1 LKAIVTR
8 KFGPPEVLEIQE
20 VEKPKI
26 KDNEILVRVH
36 ASSVNPVDWKL
47 RSGYM
52 KIFLG
57 FKPTKILG
65 ADYSGIVTEVG
76 GKVSEFKVGDAVFG
90 LLHAYKGGAYAEFL
104 KVKERYTCF
113 KPENLNFEKAASIP
127 LAALTSYQALVHEGK
142 IKKGDHVMVNGCT
155 GGVGIAGV
163 QIAKAFGCTV
173 TGVCSTKNLE
183 IAKKVGVDHVIDY
196 TKDDILKDKNTYDI
210 FLDAVANQSFFRA
223 KETLKPDGT
232 YITTLPGFHAF
243 LLAPFINIIGSKKIR
258 KVLIAPS
265 KLRAKD
271 LKVLKDFI
279 EKGKFKPV
287 TEKVYP
293 IEQIREAHTRSKTG
307 RVVGKIV
314 ISGFPNS

>member
-1 LKAIVTR
+1 VKAVVTK
-8 KFGPPEVLEIQE
+8 KFGPPEVLEIQK

-52 KIFLG
+52 KILLG

-65 ADYSGIVTEVG
+65 ADYSGIITEIGKKVT
-76 GKVSEFKVGDAVFG
+76 SFKVGDSVFG
-90 LLHAYKGGAYAEFL
+90 LLHAYQGGAYAEFL
-104 KVKERYTCF
+104 KVKESYTCF
-113 KPENLNFEKAASIP
+113 KPENLNFEEAASIP

-142 IKKGDHVMVNGCT
+142 IKKGDHVIVNGCT

-163 QIAKAFGCTV
+163 QIAKAFGCIV
-173 TGVCSTKNLE
+173 TGVCSTKNLK
-183 IAKKVGVDHVIDY
+183 IAKEVGVDHVIDY

-223 KETLKPDGT
+223 KETLKPGGT

-243 LLAPFINIIGSKKIR
+243 VLAPFINIIGSKKIR
-258 KVLIAPS
+258 RVLIAPS
-265 KLRAKD
+265 KMRAKD
-271 LKVLKDFI
+271 LKALKNLV
-279 EKGKFKPV
+279 ENGKLKPV
-287 TEKVYP
+287 IEKVYP

-307 RVVGKIV
+307 RVAGKIV
-314 ISGFPNS
+314 IRGFP

>member
-1 LKAIVTR
+1 MRAVVTT

-26 KDNEILVRVH
+26 KDNEILVRVY
-36 ASSVNPVDWKL
+36 ASSINPVDWKL

-52 KIFLG
+52 KILLG

-76 GKVSEFKVGDAVFG
+76 RKVSDFKVGDAVFG

-104 KVKERYTCF
+104 KAKEKYTCL
-113 KPENLNFEKAASIP
+113 KPKNLNFEEAASIP
-127 LAALTSYQALVHEGK
+127 LATLTSYQALVHEGK
-142 IKKGDHVMVNGCT
+142 IKHGNHVMVNGCT

-163 QIAKAFGCTV
+163 QIAKAFGCIV

-196 TKDDILKDKNTYDI
+196 TKNGILKDKNTFDI

-223 KETLKPDGT
+223 KETLKPNGT

-243 LLAPFINIIGSKKIR
+243 VLAPFINIINSKKLR

-265 KLRAKD
+265 KMRTKD
-271 LKVLKDFI
+271 LKVLKELI
-279 EKGKFKPV
+279 ENGKLKPV
-287 TEKVYP
+287 IEKVYP
-293 IEQIREAHTRSKTG
+293 IEQIREAHTRSETG
-307 RVVGKIV
+307 RVVGKVV
-314 ISGFPNS
+314 IRGFP